1 MAIDYPQGD
10 GPYRAQTVRAVSNG
24 NRANVGVTH
33 VVRQMRA
40 ERSRLMLMRISFAM
54 LLVASGLGLL
64 WVLPWFSIGL
74 TFDNYSGPAAGAV
87 ILATISGVGAVAFL
101 LVWGPSFRNE
111 PLPEFLRVLLGGHQL
126 IRGRHQ
132 FYSRLA
138 AECKRARKDRRYLF
152 SVVMVQRG
160 PTLEQHDWLEP
171 GREQDVAAMLVR
183 GIVRAD
189 DVVATSPGALYVLAT
204 GAGDEARERVVQRL
218 IEVLNDFDEP
228 LGLTGAR
235 AIGSATF
242 GDDGDSPE
250 LLLFAIKQ
258 RMRPVAQP
266 EEPQQAPAAASAA
279 TH

>member
-1 MAIDYPQGD
+1 MAIDYTEGEA
-10 GPYRAQTVRAVSNG
+10 PYRPHALRAVPNG

-40 ERSRLMLMRISFAM
+40 ERSRLMTMRMSFA
-54 LLVASGLGLL
+54 LLALASGLGLI
-64 WVLPWFSIGL
+64 WVLPWFPLGL

-87 ILATISGVGAVAFL
+87 ILATLAGGGALAFM

-138 AECKRARKDRRYLF
+138 AECKRARKDRRYMF

-160 PTLEQHDWLEP
+160 PSLEQHDWLEP
-171 GREQDVAAMLVR
+171 GREQDVAAMLMR
-183 GIVRAD
+183 GVVRAD

-204 GAGDEARERVVQRL
+204 GAGDEARERVVQRM

-242 GDDGDSPE
+242 GEDGDSPE

-258 RMRPVAQP
+258 RMRPIAELDETPQP
-266 EEPQQAPAAASAA
+266 APASVA
-279 TH
+279 TAH